1 MEFVP
6 CLLITTNVFE
16 QYFVPDLGL
25 KFCTHYVTQSLRQAH
40 KVGRHYNLSFTEE
53 GMGRS

>member
-6 CLLITTNVFE
+6 RLLITTNVFE

-25 KFCTHYVTQSLRQAH
+25 NFCTHYVTQSLRQAH
-40 KVGRHYNLSFTEE
+40 KVGSHYNLSFTEE
-53 GMGRS
+53 GRGRF